1 MSLHTWLP
9 SNHHTQR
16 STLARPYKPGDF
28 RAYLLH
34 PVDPT
39 GVIGVRLGDWSALI
53 HGSGPMAT
61 KVLNIDVKASERPD
75 QVIPAGTE
83 VVCLLQGPEL

>member
-1 MSLHTWLP
+1 MSVHAWLP
-9 SNHHTQR
+9 SHDHNQQ

-28 RAYLLH
+28 KAHLTRA
-34 PVDPT
+34 VDPT
-39 GVIGVRLGDWSALI
+39 DVIGVQLGDWSALI
-53 HGSGPMAT
+53 HGSGPMVT
-61 KVLNIDVKASERPD
+61 TVLNIDVKASSPPD